1 MWCRFTLFALLF
13 WLLIGCKYITPPC
26 RARKRLHYL
35 YFVALLLVF
44 LFNAY
49 LAGSYSLYGYSN
61 EVNIIIIKFISQL
74 NVEVELEGMKEGD
87 ISGDVEGMWIIV
99 YVYI

>member
-1 MWCRFTLFALLF
+1 
-13 WLLIGCKYITPPC
+13 
-26 RARKRLHYL
+26 
-35 YFVALLLVF
+35 VF

-87 ISGDVEGMWIIV
+87 ISGDVEGM
-99 YVYI
+99 